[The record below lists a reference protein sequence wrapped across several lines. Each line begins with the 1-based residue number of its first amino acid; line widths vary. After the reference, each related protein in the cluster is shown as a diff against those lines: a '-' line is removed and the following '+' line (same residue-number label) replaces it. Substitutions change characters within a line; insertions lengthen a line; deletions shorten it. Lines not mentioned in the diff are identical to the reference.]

1 MVLKAAWNWG
11 SDGSVVNNP
20 LGEPD
25 HTPLYVGL
33 LSAWV
38 EIRCPYVFPTYVGG
52 LLNWGH

>member
-1 MVLKAAWNWG
+1 MVLKAACNWG
-11 SDGSVVNNP
+11 SNGSVVNDT

-52 LLNWGH
+52 LLN